1 MKKWVIIEKEVG
13 QTPLQAVEAY
23 KAWAP
28 GMADVKM
35 AYAGRLDPMASGK
48 LLVLIGEECK
58 KQDYYHSLDKTYEV
72 EVLLGAGSDSGD
84 VLGLVKTCSMKK
96 YSRMK
101 LIGVVRSLRGYFR
114 ALYPIFSSKPVNGQ
128 PLFMWALENRLD
140 EITIP
145 RQNGYI
151 FSIRIKK
158 VEERTGQA
166 IHDNAL
172 EKVHSLQTVTEETK
186 ALGADFRRKDVSDTW
201 RRFEN
206 KYAEETFTVLT
217 ITVTCSAGTYMRS
230 VAEEIGK
237 KLDGCALA
245 YSIHRTHI
253 GRKLWL
259 PFGLSLWLRKFI

>member
-28 GMADVKM
+28 GLTDVKM

-48 LLVLIGEECK
+48 LLVLLGDECK

-72 EVLLGAGSDSGD
+72 EVLLGVGSDSGD

-101 LIGVVRSLRGYFR
+101 LIGVVRSLRGDFR
-114 ALYPIFSSKPVNGQ
+114 ALYPPFSSKPVNGQ
-128 PLFMWALENRLD
+128 PLFMWALEGRLD

-145 RQNGYI
+145 RQHGYI
-151 FSIRIKK
+151 HNISIKK

-166 IHDNAL
+166 IHDTAL

-186 ALGADFRRKDVSDTW
+186 ALGADFRRQEVSDTW
-201 RRFEN
+201 KRFLN
-206 KYAEETFTVLT
+206 KYNEETFTVMT
-217 ITVTCSAGTYMRS
+217 ITVTCTAGTYMRS
-230 VAEEIGK
+230 VADEIGK

-245 YSIHRTHI
+245 YSINRTHI

-259 PFGLSLWLRKFI
+259 PFGLSLWMRKFV